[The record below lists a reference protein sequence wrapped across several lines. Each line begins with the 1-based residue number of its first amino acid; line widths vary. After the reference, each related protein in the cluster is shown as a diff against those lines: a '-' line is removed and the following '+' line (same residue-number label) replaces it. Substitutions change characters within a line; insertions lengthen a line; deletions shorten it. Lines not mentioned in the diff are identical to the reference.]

1 METNVY
7 KGHDAYQQATQPE
20 CIPLAHMIPGQK
32 ARIVGLSDACQG
44 VERRRLLDLGFVPH
58 TDVAVEMV
66 SPSGDPTAYR
76 VRGAHIAL
84 RREQASLI
92 YVSPHN

>member
-1 METNVY
+1 MEKDIY
-7 KGHDAYQQATQPE
+7 QGHDANQQATQIE
-20 CIPLAHMIPGQK
+20 HIPLAHVKTGQK
-32 ARIVGLSDACQG
+32 ARIVRLSDACQG

-58 TDVAVEMV
+58 TDVAVEMI

-76 VRGAHIAL
+76 VRGAQIAL

-92 YVSPHN
+92 YVLPYN